1 MKQAFAGAV
10 KKAFPNHL
18 RLSIHESIGEHKVSF
33 SLLDTT
39 TGYTTPW
46 HCSVAQ
52 LADDQW
58 VSAPM
63 GDFQK
68 DPRLEMVYE
77 NGRPSYFKEK
87 LDTTGK
93 QHIDKA
99 TTDYLHTPKRF
110 NGRLSGYSSPSLVSM
125 GSRRTTPAKP
135 FEPTPYHSPGS
146 GSTFKSIEVSNFNVA
161 KEPEYGHRLVPQIM
175 DSLAV
180 AEPNR
185 VVFSLAKVTDNIL
198 DFQTITARQFS
209 KAIDKTAW
217 WLHNLVGKSE
227 SVQPLGYIG
236 PHDLRHVLITYACV
250 KVGYATLHLSPKNSI
265 EGSLAVI
272 GATKCNIWAKASEAP
287 VLPLVKEIL
296 QQRSMKLLDLPL
308 LEDLLDA
315 EITAPFPYNKKFKE
329 AINDPF
335 CYLHT
340 SGSTGVP
347 KPIPWSHG
355 LIGTMDAIR
364 LLPRVDGDDNLVPWT
379 YDWKEG
385 DRIYSS
391 FPMCH
396 VSISSCW

>member
-1 MKQAFAGAV
+1 MRQAFAGAV
-10 KKAFPNHL
+10 KKAFPNYL

-33 SLLDTT
+33 SLLDTK

-52 LADDQW
+52 LANCQW

-77 NGRPSYFKEK
+77 DGRPSYFKEK

-93 QHIDKA
+93 PHIDRA
-99 TTDYLHTPKRF
+99 TADYLHTPKRF
-110 NGRLSGYSSPSLVSM
+110 NGKLSGYSSPSTVSLA
-125 GSRRTTPAKP
+125 SRRTTPVKP
-135 FEPTPYHSPGS
+135 FEPTPHRSPES
-146 GSTFKSIEVSNFNVA
+146 GNAGESIEVLDCNVA
-161 KEPEYGHRLVPQIM
+161 KEPEYGHRLIPQIM

-185 VVFSLAKVTDNIL
+185 VVFSLAKVSDNGL
-198 DFQTITARQFS
+198 DFQTITALRFS
-209 KAIDKTAW
+209 KAVDKTAW
-217 WLHNLVGKSE
+217 WLYNLVEKSE
-227 SVQPLGYIG
+227 FVRPLGYIG

-265 EGSLAVI
+265 EGSLAVLE
-272 GATKCNIWAKASEAP
+272 ATRCNVWAKASEVP
-287 VLPLVKEIL
+287 VSPLVNEIL
-296 QQRSMKLLDLPL
+296 QQRAMKLLELPL
-308 LEDLLDA
+308 LEYLLDA
-315 EITAPFPYNKKFKE
+315 ETTAPFPYSKEFKE
-329 AINDPF
+329 ATNDPF

-364 LLPRVDGDDNLVPWT
+364 LLPRVDGDENLLPWT
-379 YDWKEG
+379 SDWKEG

-396 VSISSCW
+396 VSISSLW